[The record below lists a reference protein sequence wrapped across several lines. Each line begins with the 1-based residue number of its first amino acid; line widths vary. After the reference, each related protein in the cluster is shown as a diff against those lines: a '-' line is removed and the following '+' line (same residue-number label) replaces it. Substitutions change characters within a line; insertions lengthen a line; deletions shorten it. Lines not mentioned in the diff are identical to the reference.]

1 MNWNMNNTNNI
12 PGPHI
17 DDDLKWKAKIF
28 IAFVFVLFTILLLR
42 LMNMQVFKG
51 SYYES
56 LARNNRIRIVSIPA
70 QRGKIL
76 DRNMEVLA
84 DNRPA
89 YNLIAIPEDI
99 SDVSS
104 IAHRLAE
111 ILGSDEE
118 DMVQRIREAK
128 KRPYNPVA
136 LAKDISFH
144 QMASIEAQLYTL
156 PGVSIDATSERD
168 YVLKELGSHVLGFL
182 GEISRKQLDDLKH
195 GSPYAPGDP
204 IGKTGVESICEETLR
219 GTKGVRIFEVDA
231 MGRKTKI
238 LDEKPPVPGQDV
250 VLTIDKRLQL
260 AAYKSMAGRA
270 GSVVAMDPRTGDI
283 LAMVSSPGFDP
294 HVFLRPMA
302 PEVWKG
308 IVEDPMHPLENRPIR
323 GQYSPGSVF
332 KVIIAA
338 LALRNNF
345 ITPQDTVY
353 CPGAYSL
360 GDSTFKCWRRG
371 GHGNVDLVSALAQSC
386 DVYFYVLG
394 ERLGI
399 DRISAFCLD
408 LGLGR
413 PTGIEF
419 KDELSGLVPTKEWK
433 YRRFGEQWH
442 KGESV
447 ITAIGQGFT
456 LVTPMQMAKVMSSV
470 VNGGNVMTPRI
481 LASTEINMER
491 TLNIREADLAVIRE
505 GLKAV
510 VESEKGT
517 ARAVRDPG
525 FAMGGKTGTVQVVS
539 GYTSHLPDQSDL
551 PYKIRDHAWFFG
563 FSPVENPEIVAV
575 AIVEHGGSGSSI
587 AAPVVRD
594 VIKEYYACKGPGD
607 EQVCQDNR

>member
-1 MNWNMNNTNNI
+1 MNRNMNNTNNI

-51 SYYES
+51 SYYEG

-76 DRNMEVLA
+76 DRNMEVIA

-89 YNLIAIPEDI
+89 YNLIAIPGDI

-104 IAHRLAE
+104 IACRLAG

-118 DMVQRIREAK
+118 DMVERIRDAK

-136 LAKDISFH
+136 LARDISFN
-144 QMASIEAQLYTL
+144 QMASIETQLYTL

-168 YVLKELGSHVLGFL
+168 YVLKELGAHILGFL
-182 GEISRKQLDDLKH
+182 GEISRKQLEGLKP
-195 GSPYAPGDP
+195 GSPYAAGDP

-231 MGRKTKI
+231 IGRKTKI
-238 LDEKPPVPGQDV
+238 LDERPPVPGEDV

-260 AAYKSMAGRA
+260 AAYRSMAGRA
-270 GSVVAMDPRTGDI
+270 GSVVAMDPRNGDI

-294 HVFLRPMA
+294 HVFLSPMT
-302 PEVWKG
+302 PEAWKG

-338 LALRNNF
+338 LALRNNL

-386 DVYFYVLG
+386 DVYFYMLG

-399 DRISAFCLD
+399 DRISSFCLD
-408 LGLGR
+408 LGLGK

-470 VNGGNVMTPRI
+470 VNGGNVLTPRI
-481 LASTEINMER
+481 LASTQISRER
-491 TLNIREADLAVIRE
+491 PLNIREADLAVIRE
-505 GLKAV
+505 GLRAV

-539 GYTSHLPDQSDL
+539 GYTSKLPDQSDL

-563 FSPVENPEIVAV
+563 FSPVENPEIVVV

-594 VIKEYYACKGPGD
+594 VIKEYFAGKGSDD
-607 EQVCQDNR
+607 EQVCQDSR